1 VATEPPS
8 RQDGMIHAGK
18 QTAASGRLRAAAVY
32 LEVALA
38 LPSNPANTPDQAGVS
53 STPSSGFS
61 SATLG
66 TALKHAQTRT
76 KSCPDTRGGAP
87 LRLGL
92 DDNPAA
98 SGAFRLP
105 LNPRSDDLHRW

>member
-1 VATEPPS
+1 MPGSKPPP
-8 RQDGMIHAGK
+8 RIG
-18 QTAASGRLRAAAVY
+18 SGRRRYTWKWLSRSQVTQLTHQIKRAFHRR
-32 LEVALA
+32 LL
-38 LPSNPANTPDQAGVS
+38 LS
-53 STPSSGFS
+53 FS